1 LLRFHDAVVSG
12 SLALALFLSPVNWV
26 PGDLDIYV
34 GDSRYFAF
42 VDDFERLFP
51 VVLEADMSCCH
62 RASYTG
68 IKRVR
73 RYTTAAGKRLE
84 LIQSRTPNAVSRLLS
99 FWSSVVVNFVT
110 PHGAVCAYP
119 KHTLYGRGLVT

>member
-1 LLRFHDAVVSG
+1 LLRFHDAVLSG
-12 SLALALFLSPVNWV
+12 SLALALFLSPVGWE

-34 GDSRYFAF
+34 GDTRYFAF

-51 VVLEADMSCCH
+51 VVLEADMSCPH
-62 RASYTG
+62 PATYNG

-73 RYTTAAGKRLE
+73 RYATASGKRLE
-84 LIQSRTPNAVSRLLS
+84 LIQSRSPNAVSPLLF

-110 PHGAVCAYP
+110 PRGAVCAYP
-119 KHTLYGRGLVT
+119 AHTLHRRGLV